1 MGVTE
6 STPQSQARALLANA
20 VSRSAVLVNAVL
32 VNTALV
38 NTVLARRDAYM
49 HLTP

>member
-6 STPQSQARALLANA
+6 STPQSQARAVLANA
-20 VSRSAVLVNAVL
+20 VSLNTWLINAVLVNA
-32 VNTALV
+32 
-38 NTVLARRDAYM
+38 VLARRDAYM